1 MKRLSSTGRG
11 VASAQEMICDTYGAA
26 CSPPPPGQL
35 IAISRR
41 VLDGGSAAAGVR
53 YPDSA
58 AGMSGWIV
66 FAPELEE
73 DMSEFVGLHASHM
86 SETHPQIARYLGLPV
101 GWRFALAPGSELAWF
116 DPDVVSAA
124 E

>member
-1 MKRLSSTGRG
+1 MKRVASSGES
-11 VASAQEMICDTYGAA
+11 VASAQEMICDTYEAA
-26 CSPPPPGQL
+26 CSPLPPDQL

-53 YPDSA
+53 YPDSTA
-58 AGMSGWIV
+58 DNSGWIV

-73 DMSEFVGLHASHM
+73 DMSEFVGLHASHLG
-86 SETHPQIARYLGLPV
+86 ETHPHIARYLGLPV

-116 DPDVVSAA
+116 DPDVASAA